1 MAKTIEKGAVDK
13 IICQEKPAVLMAKKV
28 SETIRK
34 GELVNYGKIA
44 REVGYSHTTSLKPNV
59 ITRSIAYREAI
70 DRFLPVA
77 EKARQNAIDAIA
89 KRNMHKEKLPA
100 VVDAMDKLT
109 KNIQLLSG
117 KSTDNEAIQVSWSE
131 TPSDNS

>member
-1 MAKTIEKGAVDK
+1 MGKTIETQGKEEYIA
-13 IICQEKPAVLMAKKV
+13 QEKPAVRMAKRV

-44 REVGYSHTTSLKPNV
+44 KEVGYSDSTALKPNV
-59 ITRSIAYREAI
+59 ITRSIAYQKSINE
-70 DRFLPVA
+70 FLPVA

-89 KRNMHKEKLPA
+89 KRNMSKERLPS

-117 KSTDNEAIQVSWSE
+117 KSTDNEAIQVSWGGQE
-131 TPSDNS
+131 